1 MTGQRPRPGSCKLG
15 WGGST
20 CTRSYLLLL
29 GCGGTRTPPRLGEGL
44 HPTSLPVVCA
54 ARAGRTCCNP
64 IISLTEGFVVFKREQ
79 EVSTIL
85 PLSLLTCV
93 KEDMDT
99 TADV

>member
-1 MTGQRPRPGSCKLG
+1 MRITGQRSRPGSCKLG

-20 CTRSYLLLL
+20 STRSYLLLL

-44 HPTSLPVVCA
+44 HASSLPVVCA
-54 ARAGRTCCNP
+54 ARDP
-64 IISLTEGFVVFKREQ
+64 IISPTEGFVVFKREQ